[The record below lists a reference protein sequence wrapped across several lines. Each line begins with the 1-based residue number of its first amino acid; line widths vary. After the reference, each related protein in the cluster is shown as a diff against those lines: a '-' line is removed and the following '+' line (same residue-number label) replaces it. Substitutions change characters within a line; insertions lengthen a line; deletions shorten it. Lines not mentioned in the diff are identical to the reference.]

1 MGDVKVCAPPRPD
14 GLFVEEVPSGFVL
27 QSSNPHPL
35 TIDADNWRLAERL
48 TERIVRRIQPTKL
61 ADEGRGKIVEHVR
74 SLIKGVADAEIFPF
88 GSVPLKTYLP
98 DGDIDLTVII
108 RQGNEDSLSK
118 NVLAVLQDREQ
129 KGSSQ
134 LEIKDVQ
141 YINAE
146 VKLVKCLVQNILVD
160 ISFQQSG
167 GLCTLCFLEKVDQMI
182 GKDHLFK
189 RSIILIKAWCYYE
202 SRILGAHHGLLS
214 SYALETLVLYIFHV
228 FHSFLDFFGH
238 FDWDNY
244 CVSLNGPVCL
254 SSLPDILAE
263 PPRIDGDARLLSR
276 DFLKTFEDEFLTPL
290 AWSEGNSG
298 SRSFHKKHLN
308 IVDPLKASNNLGRS
322 VSKGNS
328 YRIRSAFTYGA
339 RKLGRILTLPR
350 ERIAKELNK
359 FFMNSLDHSDGEQ
372 LHEEDSSPM
381 ASESALS
388 GTSETTGL
396 PLKTRCAREMAF
408 VSSSIR
414 SHGVDKPQAQATT
427 RNTGPS
433 PRRVFH
439 APHQFFCREDEATRS
454 SKPEGISTSES
465 SMKTT
470 SADREDDPGEELAKK
485 REGTMVSGYH
495 AESSPFSDLT
505 GDYDTHMKNLQY
517 AVCCLDRQPS
527 SSFYTRNQQEGLS
540 RHNMVHPVITNW
552 MFPSPFHPAPGYYG
566 SSAHVVHCG
575 YGPENIPRTRG
586 TGTYIPNMNH
596 WMYKERDPPA
606 RGKAEAH
613 ASQRTPGDST
623 GRERLSH
630 ESTSGSNCQRG
641 PGQLGLDQAPCSTFT
656 GFTQPNVSSPTLETG
671 AGAGPGPGPEL
682 GISHEPVA
690 IPGRGALSKI
700 VGSSAEERPMG
711 SSSYQLKNEDDF
723 PPLLS

>member
-214 SYALETLVLYIFHV
+214 SYTLETLVLYIFHV

-381 ASESALS
+381 AAESALS

-396 PLKTRCAREMAF
+396 PLKTRCGREMAF
-408 VSSSIR
+408 VSSSIS

-439 APHQFFCREDEATRS
+439 ALIS
-454 SKPEGISTSES
+454 SSAEKMKPPAALH
-465 SMKTT
+465 KTT

-566 SSAHVVHCG
+566 SSAHVDS
-575 YGPENIPRTRG
+575 G

-630 ESTSGSNCQRG
+630 ESTSGRIVNGVQVSWGWIRLHALLL
-641 PGQLGLDQAPCSTFT
+641 LGSRSQMFPPPHLRLELELDLDLDL
-656 GFTQPNVSSPTLETG
+656 N
-671 AGAGPGPGPEL
+671 L
-682 GISHEPVA
+682 GSHT
-690 IPGRGALSKI
+690 S
-700 VGSSAEERPMG
+700 RPMG